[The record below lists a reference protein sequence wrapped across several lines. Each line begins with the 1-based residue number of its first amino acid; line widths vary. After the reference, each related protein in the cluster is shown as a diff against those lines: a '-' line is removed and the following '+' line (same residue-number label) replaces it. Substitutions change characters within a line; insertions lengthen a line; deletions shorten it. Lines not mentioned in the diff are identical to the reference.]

1 MHGGYT
7 KTTCSNPVTYARY
20 MTITSYSIYAYLFVK
35 FSKKVEK
42 VSATGFV
49 GSVTLKGER
58 MVVLVTNNHVFQTL
72 EQAMNASYQF
82 GFLSDS
88 GRWQPEEIKG
98 KDLIV
103 DNKKF
108 FFSHQVR
115 MSL

>member
-1 MHGGYT
+1 MQGIACT
-7 KTTCSNPVTYARY
+7 
-20 MTITSYSIYAYLFVK
+20 YLFVE
-35 FSKKVEK
+35 FSKKREK

-49 GSVTLKGER
+49 GRVTLKGEP

-82 GFLSDS
+82 GFQSNS

-103 DNKKF
+103 ENKQF
-108 FFSHQVR
+108 FFSHQVCHCNNR
-115 MSL
+115 YRIAPGPNFRRQIFS